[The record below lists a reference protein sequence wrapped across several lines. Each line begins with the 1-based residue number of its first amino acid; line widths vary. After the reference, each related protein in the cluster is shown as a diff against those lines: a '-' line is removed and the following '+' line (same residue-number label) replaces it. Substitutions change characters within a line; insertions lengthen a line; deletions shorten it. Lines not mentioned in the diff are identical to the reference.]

1 MYNDAKERELIMY
14 IFKPKR
20 QVFIKDLT
28 IGNVELTDIFS
39 ISKIYSTEYQIDLFT
54 NKPIAPYIVKK
65 ESRNFDECPDC
76 GGVGLIFLDDTVGK
90 HSYSAE
96 CECAECE
103 ATGKVYFDEFK
114 EFEIIQSVNFNYNT
128 IDFTLEYQLA
138 KKLFNLHGERCKYID
153 NGIIFEQFY

>member
-1 MYNDAKERELIMY
+1 MY
-14 IFKPKR
+14 IFKPRSKTL
-20 QVFIKDLT
+20 FDKCKENYNLSDT
-28 IGNVELTDIFS
+28 FD
-39 ISKIYSTEYQIDLFT
+39 ISKIFKGECQIDLFT
-54 NKPIAPYIVKK
+54 NKPIAPYMVKK
-65 ESRNFDECPDC
+65 ESRNYGECPDC

-138 KKLFNLHGERCKYID
+138 KKLFNLHGENCKYISD
-153 NGIIFEQFY
+153 GIIFNSFN